1 MTGKP
6 DERMTDMN
14 MTTRADRPRLTLS
27 LKAMAAAC
35 AVVLVSLTPA
45 AAQSPFSP
53 AAVVNDRIVSNY
65 EVAQRAR
72 FLEVLNA
79 PGDLRERALESLIDE
94 RLQQEVGA
102 RFGMLAGPDDIETGM
117 EEFAGRANMSTEAFL
132 GALQNEGIAPET
144 FRDFVAAGI
153 AWRNIVRARFGARA
167 QVTEEEIDRA
177 LTLSA
182 SDGGAQI
189 NIAEIVIPIT
199 PENSDQVRA
208 DIGRLAETLDGSI
221 GAFSE
226 AARAYSASATGRQ
239 GGGLGWRPLSAIPP
253 ALRALLLPMDVGEVT
268 EPVPLGPAIAIFQL
282 RGLDETGFVAPQ
294 VTAVEYAELLIPG
307 GQSPEALAEAE
318 DLRNTVDTCDDLY
331 GVRPGGFEMVS
342 LPIGD
347 VPADI
352 SLELARLDANEV
364 STNLTR
370 ADGTQLLFLML
381 CGRSTDLPE
390 GGREE
395 VRAALFQQRL
405 ESYAQGYLAEL
416 RADAIIDENP

>member
-1 MTGKP
+1 
-6 DERMTDMN
+6 MTDMN
-14 MTTRADRPRLTLS
+14 MTTRADRPRLILA
-27 LKAMAAAC
+27 LKAMATAC
-35 AVVLVSLTPA
+35 AVLMVNLTPGL
-45 AAQSPFSP
+45 AQSPFSP
-53 AAVVNDRIVSNY
+53 AVTINNRIVSNY
-65 EVAQRAR
+65 EIAQRAQ

-79 PGDLRERALESLIDE
+79 PGDLQERARETLIDE

-102 RFGMLAGPDDIETGM
+102 RFGMLASLDDIETGM
-117 EEFAGRANMSTEAFL
+117 AEFAGRANMSTEAFL
-132 GALQNEGIAPET
+132 GALQNEGVAPET

-153 AWRNIVRARFGARA
+153 TWRNIVRARFGARA
-167 QVTEEEIDRA
+167 QVTEDEIDRA

-199 PENSDQVRA
+199 PENADQVRV
-208 DIGRLAETLDGSI
+208 DISRLAESLDGSI

-253 ALRALLLPMDVGEVT
+253 ALRALLLPMDVGDVT

-282 RGLDETGFVAPQ
+282 RGLDETGFVSPV
-294 VTAVEYAELLIPG
+294 VTAVEYVELLIPG
-307 GQSPEALAEAE
+307 GQSADALAEAE
-318 DLRNTVDTCDDLY
+318 DLRNSIDTCDDLY
-331 GVRPGGFEMVS
+331 GVRPGGFEVMT
-342 LPIGD
+342 LPITD
-347 VPADI
+347 VPGDI

-364 STNLTR
+364 STGLTR

-381 CGRSTDLPE
+381 CGRSTELPE
-390 GGREE
+390 GGRED